1 MSSPATAVTFATS
14 NLAEILRMLVQA
26 KQTGTLS
33 LHNEAVQ
40 GSVALENGMIL
51 SAKTETENGMT
62 ALFQLVSW
70 PDPHFEF
77 KEQPL
82 AADVSRDL
90 ADYDPAVLL
99 TGLEK
104 KVGS

>member
-26 KQTGTLS
+26 KQTGTLT
-33 LHNEAVQ
+33 LHNDAQQ

-51 SAKTETENGMT
+51 SARTENESGMT
-62 ALFQLVSW
+62 ALFHLVSW

-82 AADVSRDL
+82 AAGVSRDL
-90 ADYDPAVLL
+90 ADYEAEVLL
-99 TGLEK
+99 KGLEK
-104 KVGS
+104 KSGG